1 MLLQFILLF
10 ILLNSQF
17 MMSVEGLRRDVNSPN
32 IKRMKTTSNNFNQLS
47 FSGGGSFG
55 AVEIGILKRIIETDS
70 KQYDLYTGISAGALN
85 SGFLSYFSDL
95 KMGVKA
101 ADSLYN
107 RMHNL
112 MVYNVFPPTGVSVL
126 NTDPL
131 FRTLTGIIDNIPNDP
146 VVNTLI
152 GATNLYSGN
161 LDIFKFEDNDDINK
175 VLLLLSSSAIPGVF
189 PPVKYNAQ
197 LYADGGTLSNELLQV
212 KGNTGKYINI
222 TYITPSQGYS
232 YNDAP
237 IETLKDMLMRVFK
250 IVTSNFNNPIV
261 TMNQNCEN
269 PIGEINKYF
278 VSSEYLKDYN
288 SLNFDTGRE
297 LIDIGYK
304 YVETQKYKLC

>member
-1 MLLQFILLF
+1 MLLMFIL
-10 ILLNSQF
+10 ISTVVA
-17 MMSVEGLRRDVNSPN
+17 STKSRDFRPKFQSE
-32 IKRMKTTSNNFNQLS
+32 KFNQLS

-55 AVEIGILKRIIETDS
+55 AVEIGILKRILETDS

-95 KMGVKA
+95 KSGVNFAEKMY
-101 ADSLYN
+101 S

-112 MVYNVFPPTGVSVL
+112 MIYNVFPPTGVSIL

-131 FRTLTGIIDNIPNDP
+131 FNTLTGIINNMPNGP

-152 GATNLYSGN
+152 GATNMYSGN
-161 LDIFKFEDNDDINK
+161 LDVFSFQDNDDANK
-175 VLLLLSSSAIPGVF
+175 VLLLMSSSAIPGVF
-189 PPVKYNAQ
+189 PPIKYNGQ

-212 KGNTGKYINI
+212 KSNTGKYINI

-232 YNDAP
+232 YNDNP
-237 IETLKDMLMRVFK
+237 IDTLKEMLTRVFK
-250 IVTSNFNNPIV
+250 IVSSNFNNPIV
-261 TMNQNCEN
+261 TLNQNCEQ

-278 VSSEYLKDYN
+278 VSSEYLKEYN
-288 SLNFDTGRE
+288 TLNFDYGKE

-304 YVETQKYKLC
+304 YVQRQKLKLC

>member
-1 MLLQFILLF
+1 MMLQMLLMFILF
-10 ILLNSQF
+10 S
-17 MMSVEGLRRDVNSPN
+17 SVTNALPKSRDFRP
-32 IKRMKTTSNNFNQLS
+32 TSSSEKFNQLS

-55 AVEIGILKRIIETDS
+55 AVEIGILKRILQTDN

-95 KMGVKA
+95 KSGVSFAEKMY
-101 ADSLYN
+101 S

-112 MVYNVFPPTGVSVL
+112 MIYNVFPPTGVSIL

-131 FRTLTGIIDNIPNDP
+131 FNTLTGIINNMPNGP

-152 GATNLYSGN
+152 GATNMYSGN
-161 LDIFKFEDNDDINK
+161 LDVFSFQDNDDANK
-175 VLLLLSSSAIPGVF
+175 VLLLMSSSAIPGVF
-189 PPVKYNAQ
+189 PPIKYNGQ

-212 KGNTGKYINI
+212 KSNTGKYINI

-232 YNDAP
+232 YNDNP
-237 IETLKDMLMRVFK
+237 IDTLKEMLTRVFK
-250 IVTSNFNNPIV
+250 IVSSNFNNPIV
-261 TMNQNCEN
+261 TLNQNCEQ

-278 VSSEYLKDYN
+278 VSSEYLKEYN
-288 SLNFDTGRE
+288 TLNFDYGKE

-304 YVETQKYKLC
+304 YVQRQKLKLC

>member
-1 MLLQFILLF
+1 
-10 ILLNSQF
+10 
-17 MMSVEGLRRDVNSPN
+17 
-32 IKRMKTTSNNFNQLS
+32 
-47 FSGGGSFG
+47 
-55 AVEIGILKRIIETDS
+55 LKRILDTDS

-95 KMGVKA
+95 KSGVKA
-101 ADSLYN
+101 VEKIYSRL
-107 RMHNL
+107 HNL
-112 MVYNVFPPTGVSVL
+112 MIYNVFPPTGVSIL

-131 FRTLTGIIDNIPNDP
+131 FNTLTGIINNMPNNP

-152 GATNLYSGN
+152 GATNMYSGN
-161 LDIFKFEDNDDINK
+161 LDVFSFEDNDDANK

-189 PPVKYNAQ
+189 PPIKYNGQ

-232 YNDAP
+232 YNDNP
-237 IETLKDMLMRVFK
+237 IDTLKEMLTRVFK

-261 TMNQNCEN
+261 TLNQNCEK
-269 PIGEINKYF
+269 PVGEINKYF
-278 VSSEYLKDYN
+278 VSSEYLKEYNTIDFDY
-288 SLNFDTGRE
+288 GKE

-304 YVETQKYKLC
+304 YAQRQKLKLC

>member
-1 MLLQFILLF
+1 MLFQMLLMLMLF
-10 ILLNSQF
+10 SYVT
-17 MMSVEGLRRDVNSPN
+17 SAVPKSRDFRP
-32 IKRMKTTSNNFNQLS
+32 TSSSEKFNQLS

-55 AVEIGILKRIIETDS
+55 AVEIGILKRILDTDS

-95 KMGVKA
+95 KSGVKA
-101 ADSLYN
+101 VEKIYSRL
-107 RMHNL
+107 HNL
-112 MVYNVFPPTGVSVL
+112 MIYNVFPPTGVSIL

-131 FRTLTGIIDNIPNDP
+131 FNTLTGIINNMPNNP

-152 GATNLYSGN
+152 GATNMYSGN
-161 LDIFKFEDNDDINK
+161 LDVFSFEDNDDANK

-189 PPVKYNAQ
+189 PPIKYNGQ

-232 YNDAP
+232 YNDNP
-237 IETLKDMLMRVFK
+237 IDTLKEMLTRVFK

-261 TMNQNCEN
+261 TLNQNCEK
-269 PIGEINKYF
+269 PVGEINKYF
-278 VSSEYLKDYN
+278 VSSEYLKEYNTIDFDY
-288 SLNFDTGRE
+288 GKE

-304 YVETQKYKLC
+304 YAQRQKLKLC

>member
-1 MLLQFILLF
+1 MLMLF
-10 ILLNSQF
+10 SYVT
-17 MMSVEGLRRDVNSPN
+17 SAVPKSRDFRP
-32 IKRMKTTSNNFNQLS
+32 TSSSEKFNQLS

-55 AVEIGILKRIIETDS
+55 AVEIGILKRILDTDS

-95 KMGVKA
+95 KSGVKA
-101 ADSLYN
+101 VEKIYSRL
-107 RMHNL
+107 HNL
-112 MVYNVFPPTGVSVL
+112 MIYNVFPPTGVSIL

-131 FRTLTGIIDNIPNDP
+131 FNTLTGIINNMPNNP

-152 GATNLYSGN
+152 GATNMYSGN
-161 LDIFKFEDNDDINK
+161 LDVFSFEDNDDANK

-189 PPVKYNAQ
+189 PPIKYNGQ

-232 YNDAP
+232 YNDNP
-237 IETLKDMLMRVFK
+237 IDTLKEMLTRVFK

-261 TMNQNCEN
+261 TLNQNCEK
-269 PIGEINKYF
+269 PVGEINKYF
-278 VSSEYLKDYN
+278 VSSEYLKEYNTIDFDY
-288 SLNFDTGRE
+288 GKE

-304 YVETQKYKLC
+304 YAQRQKLKLC

>member
-1 MLLQFILLF
+1 MMLQMLLMFILF
-10 ILLNSQF
+10 S
-17 MMSVEGLRRDVNSPN
+17 SVTNALPKSRDFRP
-32 IKRMKTTSNNFNQLS
+32 TSSSEKFNQLS

-55 AVEIGILKRIIETDS
+55 AVEIGILKRILQTDS

-95 KMGVKA
+95 KSGVSFAEKMY
-101 ADSLYN
+101 S

-112 MVYNVFPPTGVSVL
+112 MIYNVFPPTGVSIL

-131 FRTLTGIIDNIPNDP
+131 FNTLTGIINNMPNGP

-152 GATNLYSGN
+152 GATNMYSGN
-161 LDIFKFEDNDDINK
+161 LDVFSFQDNDDANK
-175 VLLLLSSSAIPGVF
+175 VLLLMSSSAIPGVF
-189 PPVKYNAQ
+189 PPIKYNGQ

-212 KGNTGKYINI
+212 NSNTGKYINI

-232 YNDAP
+232 YNDNP
-237 IETLKDMLMRVFK
+237 IDTLKEMLTRVFK
-250 IVTSNFNNPIV
+250 IVSSNFNNPIV
-261 TMNQNCEN
+261 TLNQNCEQ

-278 VSSEYLKDYN
+278 VSSEYLKEYN
-288 SLNFDTGRE
+288 TLNFDYGKE

-304 YVETQKYKLC
+304 YVQKQKLKLC